1 MKAKQA
7 LGAILIMVL
16 LLGGLPGLAMGVS
29 WQDPNIRTITK
40 LNWLDMVSN
49 LSWKDLF
56 IRYNRS
62 ESLLECEVQ
71 FGANDT
77 LSRATSANE
86 CAQMVR
92 ANLTKGGNISV
103 PSVSTPH
110 GLVAFV
116 DALGHTFEDTGV
128 LISSLLTSFAP
139 AIKEMEDQMDFN
151 LTHWFNEGNI
161 AHLFNDT
168 HWVNLVLLGEEFNR
182 THDFNEGQLA
192 ASQNITESMP
202 LAGNTSF
209 PATSTPG
216 GILTFLDAL
225 GHSFQD
231 SLWTIAGLLLEV
243 DNRNVANNTHWFN
256 EGTIAADKNITEAM
270 PLAGNTSVPDTS
282 TPNGVVIFADALG
295 HTFADSGRLLSE
307 FLTTFAPVIKEMEN
321 QQAANDT
328 LTKGASVKLCT
339 DRLEENQ
346 TTIKGA
352 AVRVCDD
359 HIGTNITTTATLS
372 PMAYQFVVP
381 ASGGAA
387 YSAPIEGA
395 SGNIWV
401 PVDFDGTTSE
411 AAVADILLP
420 ADYSVGFTETYS
432 WTATST
438 GGGGVVWGMELAC
451 ISDNV
456 AMDASW
462 GTQILVTDTFQ
473 TSGALH
479 ISGASASTTPSG
491 SCAAGRTL
499 AIRVKRMPAE
509 AGDTM
514 SDDARFL
521 GLQLTYTK
529 AGA

>member
-1 MKAKQA
+1 MKIKKI
-7 LGAILIMVL
+7 LGAILVIL
-16 LLGGLPGLAMGVS
+16 LVGAMLPGLAMGVS
-29 WQDPNIRTITK
+29 WQDPAIRTITK

-49 LSWKDLF
+49 QTLQGVFINQNASRILKEADDHITLNLTGTTALF
-56 IRYNRS
+56 TGPGDPAPGLGLTDDYW
-62 ESLLECEVQ
+62 L
-71 FGANDT
+71 DT
-77 LSRATSANE
+77 LTGSLYNKTIAGWTL
-86 CAQMVR
+86 QY
-92 ANLTKGGNISV
+92 TV
-103 PSVSTPH
+103 P
-110 GLVAFV
+110 
-116 DALGHTFEDTGV
+116 TGV
-128 LISSLLTSFAP
+128 TLGAVGQQQNPLDLSNQSAARSG
-139 AIKEMEDQMDFN
+139 AILES
-151 LTHWFNEGNI
+151 
-161 AHLFNDT
+161 
-168 HWVNLVLLGEEFNR
+168 VNQAN
-182 THDFNEGQLA
+182 T
-192 ASQNITESMP
+192 NITEAMP
-202 LAGNTSF
+202 LAGNTSV
-209 PATSTPG
+209 PDTSTPG

>member
-225 GHSFQD
+225 GHSVQD
-231 SLWTIAGLLLEV
+231 ALWTIAGLLLEV
-243 DNRNVANNTHWFN
+243 DNRIVANDTHWFN
-256 EGTIAADKNITEAM
+256 EGNIAHHAN
-270 PLAGNTSVPDTS
+270 DT
-282 TPNGVVIFADALG
+282 V
-295 HTFADSGRLLSE
+295 LL
-307 FLTTFAPVIKEMEN
+307 KECGD
-321 QQAANDT
+321 QYLANDT

-339 DRLEENQ
+339 DLLTENQ
-346 TTIKGA
+346 STIKGA
-352 AVRVCDD
+352 SVRACDD
-359 HIGTNITTTATLS
+359 HISTNITTTADIRL
-372 PMAYQFVVP
+372 MAYQFVTP

-387 YSAPIEGA
+387 YSAPVEGG
-395 SGNIWV
+395 SGNIWI
-401 PVDFDGTTSE
+401 PIDFDGTTSE
-411 AAVADILLP
+411 AAVTDIPLP
-420 ADYSVGFTETYS
+420 GDYSTGFTETYS
-432 WTATST
+432 WTATSA
-438 GGGGVVWGMELAC
+438 GGGGVVWGTELAC
-451 ISDNV
+451 IGDNV
-456 AMDASW
+456 ALDASW
-462 GTQILVTDTFQ
+462 GTQVLVTDTFQ
-473 TSGALH
+473 TSGRLH
-479 ISGASASTTPSG
+479 ISPVSATTTPSG
-491 SCAAGRTL
+491 SCAAGKTM
-499 AIRVKRMPAE
+499 AVRVKRMPAE

-514 SDDARFL
+514 TDDARFL
-521 GLQLTYTK
+521 GMNLTYAK
-529 AGA
+529 AAA